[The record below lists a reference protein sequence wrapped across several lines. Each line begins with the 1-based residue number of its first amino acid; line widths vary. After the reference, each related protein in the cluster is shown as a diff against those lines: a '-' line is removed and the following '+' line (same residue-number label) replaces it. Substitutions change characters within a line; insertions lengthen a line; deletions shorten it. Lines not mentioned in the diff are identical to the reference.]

1 LEKTE
6 PHNGSNSAADFA
18 AAIKAHENYVLRRP
32 KGKRAD
38 LRFVKA
44 PGISQANLLPL
55 DLKSGVSLPTKFDDA
70 VLDRGN
76 FHEAQGIL
84 VAA

>member
-1 LEKTE
+1 MEKTE
-6 PHNGSNSAADFA
+6 PHNVSNSEADLV

-32 KGKRAD
+32 NGKRAD
-38 LRFVKA
+38 LRFVNA
-44 PGISQANLLPL
+44 PGIGQADLLPL
-55 DLKSGVSLPTKFDDA
+55 DLKSGVSPPTKFDSA